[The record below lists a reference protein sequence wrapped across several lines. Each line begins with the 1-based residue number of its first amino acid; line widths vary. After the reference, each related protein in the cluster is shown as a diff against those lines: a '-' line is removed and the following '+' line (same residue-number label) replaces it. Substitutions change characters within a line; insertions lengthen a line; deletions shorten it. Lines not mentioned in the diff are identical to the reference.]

1 MAIPGRDERGPCY
14 ALCGCC
20 TFFGCLLTVILV
32 PLTYSKLEYFQ
43 HGIVQQKS
51 TSKVDRTAV
60 YGSGSHPIGPDYQFK
75 IFETNAL
82 NFDDSV
88 AVWTKATGDNAGATL
103 TMDVSF
109 QYRIDEKRIGAL
121 YDQIG
126 TDYEPMIR
134 SYAIDAIRNT
144 APLFGADEFLLK
156 VARARARARPPP
168 GASRVHR
175 RARAGALCLSTP
187 APQRAEVEQVLA
199 RNVSAA
205 INKVHCRVVSLQLR
219 RVNFEDDYKS
229 IKLTTAIQDELNEA
243 EVYVQE
249 AQLIRLETD
258 VEASVTEY
266 EADRVRTKA
275 KSQADLIVSRA
286 NIAAAATIEAARSA
300 ALSGIYDTLGVD
312 NEAQRLALSHPPR
325 HDQDGATSSSTSTAA
340 RVASRGVVG
349 GDHHCRRHRVPKHDH
364 RFCHCWRRSVG
375 TQRS

>member
-109 QYRIDEKRIGAL
+109 QYRIDDRMIGAL

-144 APLFGADEFLLK
+144 APLFLTACSPLMVSREDPAQMSILNQAMAERFKIRTWHVPLPMSERRADFPACAACA
-156 VARARARARPPP
+156 ARFYLHNARP
-168 GASRVHR
+168 
-175 RARAGALCLSTP
+175 
-187 APQRAEVEQVLA
+187 
-199 RNVSAA
+199 
-205 INKVHCRVVSLQLR
+205 
-219 RVNFEDDYKS
+219 
-229 IKLTTAIQDELNEA
+229 
-243 EVYVQE
+243 
-249 AQLIRLETD
+249 
-258 VEASVTEY
+258 
-266 EADRVRTKA
+266 
-275 KSQADLIVSRA
+275 
-286 NIAAAATIEAARSA
+286 
-300 ALSGIYDTLGVD
+300 
-312 NEAQRLALSHPPR
+312 
-325 HDQDGATSSSTSTAA
+325 
-340 RVASRGVVG
+340 
-349 GDHHCRRHRVPKHDH
+349 
-364 RFCHCWRRSVG
+364 
-375 TQRS
+375 